1 MDVSQSLL
9 LARVL
14 LTVLAAALFI
24 TADRAMRHNA
34 GVSFSGMKVL
44 VIICTIQ
51 LFYRVIMFFG
61 LRLPEY
67 TGDVVLTST
76 AGLTALAAFLI
87 RRAVLKIPHL

>member
-1 MDVSQSLL
+1 MLL

-14 LTVLAAALFI
+14 LTILAAALFI
-24 TADRAMRHNA
+24 TADRAMRRNA
-34 GVSFSGMKVL
+34 GVSFSGMRVL
-44 VIICTIQ
+44 VAICVVQ
-51 LFYRVIMFFG
+51 LLYRVVMFLG